1 MQIKHSK
8 YKNTGILFELLVRQI
23 TSDILDGKES
33 PAKDILK
40 KYFVK
45 TELGRE
51 YKLYETLLKKTSL
64 TEAKA
69 NIVISTLTESSKTL
83 NRGVIKR
90 QKYNL
95 ISEIQKHYDLNK
107 FFNHKL
113 PNYKVFAA
121 FYTLLEITNVSNN
134 INPEQTIN
142 NKVTI
147 LEHLTAAQIVPN
159 KVQDDVMEEFEKAD
173 KDVRLLAYRSLLEN
187 FNTKYDDL
195 NSNQKIILKEFIT
208 SIDNTT
214 RLREFYT
221 DKINEIKSELTS
233 LNKNVKNQVT
243 QIKINE
249 IISLITPPSKNSRI
263 TDNDLVDLLQYYDSR
278 ITDNDL
284 VDLLQYYDLINELE
298 TVNG

>member
-23 TSDILDGKES
+23 TTDTLDGKDS

-45 TELGRE
+45 SELGRE

-64 TEAKA
+64 TEGKA
-69 NIVISTLTESSKTL
+69 NVVVSTLIDSSKTL
-83 NRGVIKR
+83 NRGAIKR

-95 ISEIQKHYDLNK
+95 ISEIQKHYNINE

-113 PNYKVFAA
+113 PNYKMYAA
-121 FYTLLEITNVSNN
+121 FYTLLEIANTPEAVD
-134 INPEQTIN
+134 PEQAIN

-147 LEHLTAAQIVPN
+147 LEHLTAAKITEG
-159 KVQDDVMEEFEKAD
+159 KVRDEVMSEFENAD
-173 KDVRLLAYRSLLEN
+173 KDVRLLAYKMVLEN
-187 FNTKYDDL
+187 FNEKYDTL
-195 NSNQKIILKEFIT
+195 HPKQKSILKEYIT
-208 SIDNTT
+208 SIDNTP

-221 DKINEIKSELTS
+221 NKVTEIKSELAT
-233 LNKNVKNQVT
+233 LNKKTKNQAT
-243 QIKINE
+243 KIKINE
-249 IISLITPPSKNSRI
+249 IITVITPPAKNAK
-263 TDNDLVDLLQYYDSR
+263 

>member
-1 MQIKHSK
+1 MQVKHSK

-23 TSDILDGKES
+23 TTDTLDGKDS

-64 TEAKA
+64 TETKA

-83 NRGVIKR
+83 NRGIIKR

-95 ISEIQKHYDLNK
+95 ISEIQKNYDLNE

-113 PNYKVFAA
+113 PNYKVYAA
-121 FYTLLEITNVSNN
+121 FYTLLEVNNAQATDPNQIIT
-134 INPEQTIN
+134 

-147 LEHLTAAQIVPN
+147 LEHLTAAQIIED
-159 KVQDDVMEEFEKAD
+159 KVRDEVMEEFQKAD
-173 KDVRLLAYRSLLEN
+173 KDVRFLAYKMVLEN
-187 FNTKYDDL
+187 FNEKYDVL
-195 NSNQKIILKEFIT
+195 HPKQKSILKEYIT
-208 SIDNTT
+208 AADNTS
-214 RLREFYT
+214 RLKEFYSNKVT
-221 DKINEIKSELTS
+221 EIKEELLA
-233 LNKNVKNQVT
+233 LNKKTKNPVT
-243 QIKINE
+243 KIKINE
-249 IISLITPPSKNSRI
+249 IISLVTTPAKNAK
-263 TDNDLVDLLQYYDSR
+263 V
-278 ITDNDL
+278 TDNDL

>member
-23 TSDILDGKES
+23 TTDTLDGKDS

-45 TELGRE
+45 SELGRE

-64 TEAKA
+64 TEGKA
-69 NIVISTLTESSKTL
+69 NVVVSTLIDSSKVL
-83 NRGVIKR
+83 NRGAIKR

-95 ISEIQKHYDLNK
+95 ISEIQKHYNINE

-113 PNYKVFAA
+113 PNYKIYAA
-121 FYTLLEITNVSNN
+121 FYTLLEITNTPEAVD
-134 INPEQTIN
+134 PEQTIN

-147 LEHLTAAQIVPN
+147 LEHLTAAKITEG
-159 KVQDDVMEEFEKAD
+159 KVRDEVMSEFENAD
-173 KDVRLLAYRSLLEN
+173 KDVRLLAYKLVLEN
-187 FNTKYDDL
+187 FNEKYDTL
-195 NSNQKIILKEFIT
+195 HPKQKSILKEYIT
-208 SIDNTT
+208 SIDNTP

-221 DKINEIKSELTS
+221 NKITEIKSELAT
-233 LNKNVKNQVT
+233 LNKKTKNQAT
-243 QIKINE
+243 KIKINE
-249 IISLITPPSKNSRI
+249 IITVINPPAKNAK
-263 TDNDLVDLLQYYDSR
+263 

>member
-1 MQIKHSK
+1 MQVKHSK

-23 TSDILDGKES
+23 TTDTLDGKDS

-45 TELGRE
+45 SELGRE

-64 TEAKA
+64 TEGKA
-69 NIVISTLTESSKTL
+69 NVVVSTLIESSKTL
-83 NRGVIKR
+83 NRGAIKR

-95 ISEIQKHYDLNK
+95 ISEIQKHYNLNE

-121 FYTLLEITNVSNN
+121 FYTLVEMANATHNTD
-134 INPEQTIN
+134 PEQAIN

-147 LEHLTAAQIVPN
+147 LEHLTAAQV
-159 KVQDDVMEEFEKAD
+159 KVGKVRDEVMEELQNAD
-173 KDVRLLAYRSLLEN
+173 KDVRLLAYKMVLEN

-195 NSNQKIILKEFIT
+195 HPRQKEILKEFIT
-208 SIDNTT
+208 SVDNTS
-214 RLREFYT
+214 RLKDFYT
-221 DKINEIKSELTS
+221 TKVIEIKEELTK
-233 LNKNVKNQVT
+233 LNSKTKNETTK
-243 QIKINE
+243 IKINE
-249 IISLITPPSKNSRI
+249 IINIIQVPSKNAK
-263 TDNDLVDLLQYYDSR
+263 

>member
-1 MQIKHSK
+1 MQVKHSK

-23 TSDILDGKES
+23 TTDTLDGKDS

-64 TEAKA
+64 TETKA
-69 NIVISTLTESSKTL
+69 NIVVSTLTDSSKTL

-95 ISEIQKHYDLNK
+95 ISEIQKNYDLNE

-121 FYTLLEITNVSNN
+121 FYTLLEITNTPQAV
-134 INPEQTIN
+134 NPNQTIN

-147 LEHLTAAQIVPN
+147 LEHLTAAQIKED
-159 KVQDDVMEEFEKAD
+159 KVRDEVMDEFSKAD
-173 KDVRLLAYRSLLEN
+173 KDVRFIAYKMLLES

-195 NSNQKIILKEFIT
+195 HPNQKLILKEFIT
-208 SIDNTT
+208 SVDNTP
-214 RLREFYT
+214 RLKEFYT
-221 DKINEIKSELTS
+221 NKVIEIKEELTS
-233 LNKNVKNQVT
+233 LNAKTKNEVT
-243 QIKINE
+243 KIKINE
-249 IISLITPPSKNSRI
+249 IISMITPPAKNAK
-263 TDNDLVDLLQYYDSR
+263 V
-278 ITDNDL
+278 TDNDL

>member
-1 MQIKHSK
+1 MQVKHSK

-23 TSDILDGKES
+23 TTDTLDGKDS

-64 TEAKA
+64 TETKA
-69 NIVISTLTESSKTL
+69 NVVVTTLTDSSKNL

-95 ISEIQKHYDLNK
+95 ISEIQKHYDLNE

-121 FYTLLEITNVSNN
+121 FYTLLEITNTPQAV
-134 INPEQTIN
+134 NPVQTIN

-147 LEHLTAAQIVPN
+147 LEHLTAAQIKED
-159 KVQDDVMEEFEKAD
+159 KVRDEVMDEFSKAD
-173 KDVRLLAYRSLLEN
+173 KDVRFIAYKMLLES

-195 NSNQKIILKEFIT
+195 HQNQKLILKEFIT
-208 SIDNTT
+208 SVDNTP
-214 RLREFYT
+214 RLKEFYT
-221 DKINEIKSELTS
+221 NKIIEIKEELTS
-233 LNKNVKNQVT
+233 LNAKTKNEVT
-243 QIKINE
+243 KIKINE
-249 IISLITPPSKNSRI
+249 IISIITPPAKNSK
-263 TDNDLVDLLQYYDSR
+263 V
-278 ITDNDL
+278 TDNDL

>member
-1 MQIKHSK
+1 MQVKHSK

-23 TSDILDGKES
+23 TTDTLDGKDS

-64 TEAKA
+64 TETKA
-69 NIVISTLTESSKTL
+69 NIVVSTLTDSSLTL

-95 ISEIQKHYDLNK
+95 ISEIQKNYDLNE

-121 FYTLLEITNVSNN
+121 FYTLLEITN
-134 INPEQTIN
+134 NPQAVNPVQTIN

-147 LEHLTAAQIVPN
+147 LEHLTAAQIKES
-159 KVQDDVMEEFEKAD
+159 KVRDEVMDEFSKAD
-173 KDVRLLAYRSLLEN
+173 KDVRFIAYKMLLES

-195 NSNQKIILKEFIT
+195 HPNQKLILKEFIT
-208 SIDNTT
+208 SVDNTP
-214 RLREFYT
+214 RLKEFYT
-221 DKINEIKSELTS
+221 NKVIEIKEELTS
-233 LNKNVKNQVT
+233 LNAKTKNEVT
-243 QIKINE
+243 KIKINE
-249 IISLITPPSKNSRI
+249 IISMITPPAKN
-263 TDNDLVDLLQYYDSR
+263 TKV
-278 ITDNDL
+278 TDNDL

>member
-1 MQIKHSK
+1 MQINHSK
-8 YKNTGILFELLVRQI
+8 YKNTGILFELLIRQI
-23 TSDILDGKES
+23 TNDTLDS
-33 PAKDILK
+33 KDSQATNILK

-64 TEAKA
+64 TETKA
-69 NIVISTLTESSKTL
+69 NIIVSTLTESSLTL

-95 ISEIQKHYDLNK
+95 ISEIQKHYDLNE

-121 FYTLLEITNVSNN
+121 FYTLLEITNSPQAV
-134 INPEQTIN
+134 NPEQTIN

-147 LEHLTAAQIVPN
+147 LEHLTAAQIKED
-159 KVQDDVMEEFEKAD
+159 KVRDEVIDEFSKSD
-173 KDVRLLAYRSLLEN
+173 KDVRFIAYKMLLEN
-187 FNTKYDDL
+187 FNSKYDTL
-195 NSNQKIILKEFIT
+195 HNNQKEILKEYIT
-208 SIDNTT
+208 SIDNTS
-214 RLREFYT
+214 RLKEFYIG
-221 DKINEIKSELTS
+221 KINEIKETLTL
-233 LNKNVKNQVT
+233 LNSKTKNEVT
-243 QIKINE
+243 KIKINE
-249 IISLITPPSKNSRI
+249 IISIIHTPSKNAKI
-263 TDNDLVDLLQYYDSR
+263 N
-278 ITDNDL
+278 DNDL